1 MNSSIIHGDICYS
14 TDKNTLVTREGGY
27 LVCENGIC
35 KGVFDT
41 IPEEYSHL
49 EVHDYSGMLVMPGMV
64 DLHIHAPQY
73 AYRGLGMD
81 RELLDWLNTYA
92 FPEESKYSDL
102 SYADKAYTIFTDAIK
117 RSATTRLAVFG
128 TLHREATEL
137 LMDKL
142 EQSGVVSFVGKV
154 NMDRNSPDN
163 LREASAEASLA
174 DTERFIK
181 ETQHKYKNT
190 APIITPRF
198 TPSCS
203 DKLMRGLGELSRKYG
218 VRVQSHLSE
227 NPGEVAWVKE
237 LCPWAENYGEAYNRF
252 GLLGKPEKTVM
263 AHCVYS
269 DDNEIKRMKENGVF
283 IAHCPAS
290 NTNVASGIAPMR
302 QYLDLDMNL
311 GLGSDVAGGHSESM
325 FTAMVDALQVS
336 RLYWRLVDQS
346 QKPLNVTEVFYLAT
360 KGGGA
365 FFGKVGSFEEGYEC
379 DAVILDDS
387 LLPHPQQLSVQ
398 ERLERS
404 IYLGGDVK
412 ALRAKYCRGKVI
424 VRSEELGVRS

>member
-41 IPEEYSHL
+41 IPAEYAHL
-49 EVHDYSGMLVMPGMV
+49 GLYDYSGMLVMPGMV

-203 DKLMRGLGELSRKYG
+203 DELMRGLGELSRKYG

-237 LCPWAENYGEAYNRF
+237 LCPWAENYGETYNRF

-311 GLGSDVAGGHSESM
+311 GLGSDVAGGHSESL

-387 LLPHPQQLSVQ
+387 LLPHPQKLSVQ
-398 ERLERS
+398 ERLERA

-412 ALRAKYCRGKVI
+412 AMRAKVCRGKVI
-424 VRSEELGVRS
+424 VRS

>member
-1 MNSSIIHGDICYS
+1 MNSFIIHGDICYS

-41 IPEEYSHL
+41 IPAEYARL
-49 EVHDYSGMLVMPGMV
+49 GLHDYSGMLVMPGMV

-92 FPEESKYSDL
+92 FPEESKYGDL

-142 EQSGVVSFVGKV
+142 EESGVVSFVGKV
-154 NMDRNSPDN
+154 NMDRNSPDD

-203 DKLMRGLGELSRKYG
+203 DELMQGLGELSKRYG

-227 NPGEVAWVKE
+227 NPGEVEWVKE

-252 GLLGKPEKTVM
+252 GLFGNPEKTIM

-269 DDNEIKRMKENGVF
+269 DDNELARMKENGVF

-290 NTNVASGIAPMR
+290 NTNVASGIAPIR
-302 QYLDLDMNL
+302 QYLDMDMNL

-325 FTAMVDALQVS
+325 FTAMVDALQAS

-346 QKPLNVTEVFYLAT
+346 KKPLNVTEVFYLAT

-398 ERLERS
+398 ERLERA

-424 VRSEELGVRS
+424 VRS

>member
-1 MNSSIIHGDICYS
+1 MNSFIIHGDICYS

-41 IPEEYSHL
+41 IPAEYAHL
-49 EVHDYSGMLVMPGMV
+49 GLHDYSGMLVMPGMV

-92 FPEESKYSDL
+92 FPEESKYGDL

-137 LMDKL
+137 LMGQL
-142 EQSGVVSFVGKV
+142 EESGVVSFVGKV
-154 NMDRNSPDN
+154 NMDRNSPDD

-181 ETQHKYKNT
+181 ETHHKYKNT

-203 DKLMRGLGELSRKYG
+203 DELMRGLGELSKRYG

-227 NPGEVAWVKE
+227 NPGEVEWVKE

-252 GLLGKPEKTVM
+252 GLFGNPEKTIM

-269 DDNEIKRMKENGVF
+269 DDNELARMKENGVF

-290 NTNVASGIAPMR
+290 NTNVASGIAPIR
-302 QYLDLDMNL
+302 QYLDMDMNL

-325 FTAMVDALQVS
+325 FTAMVDALQAS

-346 QKPLNVTEVFYLAT
+346 KKPLNVTEVFYLAT

-398 ERLERS
+398 ERLERA

-412 ALRAKYCRGKVI
+412 AMRAKYCRGNVI
-424 VRSEELGVRS
+424 IRN